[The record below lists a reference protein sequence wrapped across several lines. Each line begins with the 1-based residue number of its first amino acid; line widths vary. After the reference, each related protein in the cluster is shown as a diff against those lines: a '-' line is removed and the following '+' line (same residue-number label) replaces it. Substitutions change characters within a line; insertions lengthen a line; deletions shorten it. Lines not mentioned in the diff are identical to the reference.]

1 MALIA
6 GVRAPSG
13 RVMGHAGACV
23 DAGEKKAGGKVRA
36 LEDAGVV
43 ITNHPSKFGEGM
55 KRLLGSEAHWISV
68 SDIRDIKTSSH
79 WDADSGRH
87 HRHITEPSNET

>member
-6 GVRAPSG
+6 GAQAPSG
-13 RVMGHAGACV
+13 RVMGHAGAFV
-23 DAGEKKAGGKVRA
+23 GPGEKKAAGKVRA

-55 KRLLGSEAHWISV
+55 KRLLGSEVCQIPSV
-68 SDIRDIKTSSH
+68 SDK
-79 WDADSGRH
+79 WDQRLEIVATQTLTLTRVATI
-87 HRHITEPSNET
+87 IT